1 MANKNLFQNLA
12 GKLLPKTDAVNHEG
26 GRAYLFT
33 PKHLLAQYAATGC
46 LNHTFYAAAD
56 EQLAKVLELAG
67 QVEPRFV
74 AQTAIWAREKGFMKD
89 MPAVLVAALSVLDAE
104 LMAKA
109 FPRVVDNGK
118 MLRNFVQV
126 LRSGQVARK
135 SLGTR
140 PKKLVQQW
148 LASRTDEQ
156 LFKDSVGNAPSLADV
171 VKMVHP
177 KPATESRRALYG
189 WLLGKPHDASA
200 LPQLVKDF
208 ESFKSRTAGLVPRT
222 AGLVP
227 ANSIEVPDVPFQML
241 TALDLGPKE
250 WIAIAKKAGWQ
261 MTRMNLNTFARHGV
275 FDDAFMVNTIANRLK
290 DEALVRKARAFPYQL
305 LMAYKATG
313 SEIPAKVRDALH
325 DAMEVATWNI
335 PSFDGQVYVC
345 PDVSGSM
352 HSPITGHRTGATTAV
367 RCIDVAGLVAA
378 SVLRRNPHAEVLP
391 FEHQVV
397 SVDVNARD
405 SVLTNA
411 QKLASV
417 GGGGTSCSA
426 PLARLNWRRAKGDL
440 VIFVSD
446 NESWVDARAGR
457 GTATMAEWEA
467 FKQRNPNAKLVC
479 IDLQP
484 YGTTQAAERDD
495 ILNVGGF
502 SDAVFELVATF
513 AKGGLDAQHWVQAI
527 EKTQL

>member
-1 MANKNLFQNLA
+1 MANKNLFQTLA
-12 GKLLPKTDAVNHEG
+12 GKLLPRTDTLNHEL

-33 PKHLLAQYAATGC
+33 PRHLLAQYAATGC
-46 LNHTFYAAAD
+46 LNHTYYATAG

-67 QVEPRFV
+67 QVEPAFV
-74 AQTAIWAREKGFMKD
+74 AKTAVWAREQGFMKD

-109 FPRVVDNGK
+109 FPRVVDNSK

-177 KPATESRRALYG
+177 KPATASRRALYG
-189 WLLGKPHDASA
+189 WLLGKAHDAA
-200 LPQLVKDF
+200 QLPQLVKDF
-208 ESFKSRTAGLVPRT
+208 EAFKAHQTLA
-222 AGLVP
+222 
-227 ANSIEVPDVPFQML
+227 VPDVPFQML
-241 TALDLGPKE
+241 TALELGAKE
-250 WIAIAKKAGWQ
+250 WTAIAKKAGWQ

-275 FDDAFMVNTIANRLK
+275 FGDAFMVNTLANRLK
-290 DEALVRKARAFPYQL
+290 DEALIRKARAFPYQL
-305 LMAYKATG
+305 LAAYKATG
-313 SEIPAKVRDALH
+313 ADVPAKIRDALH
-325 DAMEVATWNI
+325 DAMEVATWNVPKI
-335 PSFDGQVYVC
+335 DGKVYLC

-352 HSPITGHRTGATTAV
+352 HSPVTGLRAGATSAV

-378 SVLRRNPHAEVLP
+378 SVLRKNPDAEVLP

-397 SVDVNARD
+397 NVDLSARD
-405 SVLTNA
+405 SVMTNA
-411 QKLASV
+411 QKLAAV

-426 PLARLNWRRAKGDL
+426 PLARLNWKRAKGDL

-457 GTATMAEWEA
+457 GTATMQEWEA
-467 FKQRNPNAKLVC
+467 FKQRNPAAKLVC

-484 YGTTQAAERDD
+484 YGTTQAAERED

-502 SDAVFELVATF
+502 SDHVFELVATF